1 MTKPLNIILAED
13 DLEDQTFFKS
23 ALSELP
29 ISTMITTFR
38 NGEEL
43 MNYLIRNSTSY
54 GSTDILFLDLSMPHK
69 TGIECLIEIK
79 ENAILK
85 DLKVVMFT
93 CSFRRD
99 IEFEQNLINRL
110 TRMGA
115 EGFIRKPDS
124 FEELKTIIET
134 TLNRLVDKN
143 TL

>member
-1 MTKPLNIILAED
+1 MNKPLNIILAED
-13 DLEDQTFFKS
+13 DLEDQAFFKS

-29 ISTMITTFR
+29 ISTMITTLR

-43 MNYLIRNSTSY
+43 MNYLIRDSTSY

-93 CSFRRD
+93 CSLRRD

-115 EGFIRKPDS
+115 VGFIRKPDS
-124 FEELKTIIET
+124 FEELKNIIET
-134 TLNRLVDKN
+134 TLNRLMDKN

>member
-69 TGIECLIEIK
+69 TGFECLFEIK
-79 ENAILK
+79 ENAMLK
-85 DLKVVMFT
+85 DLQVVTFT
-93 CSFRRD
+93 CSFARN
-99 IEFEQNLINRL
+99 IEFEQDLIKRL

-115 EGFIRKPDS
+115 AGFIRKPDS
-124 FEELKTIIET
+124 FEELKNIIET
-134 TLNRLVDKN
+134 TINRLMDKN

>member
-124 FEELKTIIET
+124 FEELKNIIET
-134 TLNRLVDKN
+134 TLNRLMDKN